1 MPSSRPARPPSRSA
15 RRPPDRPR
23 QARPEHLLTASVLAL
38 VLFGLVMVYSS
49 SSSTALLSEGNT
61 TGLLWRQVAY
71 AGIGFAA
78 YLAFSRISPLTLA
91 KLGPVLVATSGVLLL
106 LVLVPGVGVSA
117 KGSTRWLSLGS
128 YAQIQPSEIAK
139 FAIVLWLAQAIARDP
154 TRIGTPGGL
163 VPYLGVAAGLSFL
176 ILVEPDLGTAATL
189 MMVTIGL
196 LAAAG
201 ARMRHLGALVGAGLL
216 LCMIAIAAA
225 PYRRERLLSFLDPW
239 SDPEGSGFQAVQAQL
254 AVASGGIDGVG
265 LGSGLQ
271 KAFYLPE
278 AHTDM
283 ILATVGEELGVLGI
297 LGVLTA
303 LGLVVVAGYRIAM
316 MAPDRHQRLLAA
328 GLTTLI
334 AVQGVVNAGAVLG
347 AMPITGVPFPYVS
360 FGGNSLIVLLASAGI
375 LVNIGRRG
383 AQSRPRLTLVN
394 EGRDRRR
401 GDGGSRRA
409 GAGGRRR
416 ARGAGG

>member
-1 MPSSRPARPPSRSA
+1 MPSSRPARPPSAPTRRSA
-15 RRPPDRPR
+15 SLAR
-23 QARPEHLLTASVLAL
+23 QTRPERLLTASVLAL

-49 SSSTALLSEGNT
+49 SSTTALLSEGNS

-71 AGIGFAA
+71 AAIGFGA
-78 YLAFSRISPLTLA
+78 YLAFSRISLVTLA
-91 KLGPVLVATSGVLLL
+91 KLGPVLVAVSGVLLV

-117 KGSTRWLSLGS
+117 KGSARWLALGS
-128 YAQIQPSEIAK
+128 FAQVQPSEIAK
-139 FAIVLWLAQAIARDP
+139 FAVVLWLAQAIARDP
-154 TRIGTPGGL
+154 ARITTPRGL
-163 VPYLGVAAGLSFL
+163 VPYLGVAAALSLL

-189 MMVTIGL
+189 MIVTLGL

-201 ARMRHLGALVGAGLL
+201 ARMRHLGALVGAGLVL
-216 LCMIAIAAA
+216 GMLAIAVA
-225 PYRRERLLSFLDPW
+225 PYRRDRLTSFLDPW

-265 LGSGLQ
+265 LGGGLQ

-297 LGVLTA
+297 LGVLIA
-303 LGLVVVAGYRIAM
+303 LGLVILAGYRIAIS
-316 MAPDRHQRLLAA
+316 APDRHQRLLAA

-334 AVQGVVNAGAVLG
+334 AVQGIVNAGAVLG
-347 AMPITGVPFPYVS
+347 ATPITGVPFPYVS
-360 FGGNSLIVLLASAGI
+360 FGGNSLVVLLASAGI

-383 AQSRPRLTLVN
+383 AQGRPRLTLVN

-401 GDGGSRRA
+401 GHGGSRHT